1 MEKSLPVC
9 DSIDF
14 ALASS
19 SAAQC
24 SMLPTVRW
32 HFPVMTLYIAMAA
45 VAAVAANSSP
55 DLKTLLQ
62 MASNDAVQFV
72 AEDVFSL

>member
-1 MEKSLPVC
+1 
-9 DSIDF
+9 
-14 ALASS
+14 
-19 SAAQC
+19 
-24 SMLPTVRW
+24 
-32 HFPVMTLYIAMAA
+32 MTLYIAMAA